1 MGKDFPARFPGD
13 RNRSLV
19 RKSRETRNPEQ
30 RSDSI
35 GSKPLWRTEKGKDDA
50 NSRHIV
56 CISPKPWRSCMTD
69 RNRQA
74 TRFWNILGKVTAL
87 LALLLLLWWLVNGE
101 WLWIFLNAIWQ
112 REWG

>member
-1 MGKDFPARFPGD
+1 
-13 RNRSLV
+13 
-19 RKSRETRNPEQ
+19 
-30 RSDSI
+30 
-35 GSKPLWRTEKGKDDA
+35 
-50 NSRHIV
+50 
-56 CISPKPWRSCMTD
+56 MTD